1 MSNKKSDQQVNFI
14 GHLGELRTR
23 LIKSFIFFIVAFIVA
38 IFKTLSGNPEIF
50 SLIVNSIFE
59 RAELGFK
66 LSLGLTGIMALW
78 LGIMRIG
85 EKGGA
90 INILS
95 KLFAPL
101 FSKLFPE
108 IPTNSKAHGAI
119 IMNISANM
127 LGLDNAATPLGLKAM
142 KELQEENSDKNKAS
156 NAQIL
161 FLVLNT
167 SGLTLIPTSIIA
179 LRATAM
185 AENNITGNPADVFL
199 PILIATYCSTIAGLI
214 FVSILQKIN
223 LFQKTILAYLGSAT
237 MAIGLLIWYLFNH
250 KNQIEIISS
259 VASGSIIFSF
269 IISFILL
276 GLRKKINIYEEFIQ
290 GAKEGFN
297 VSIRIIPYL
306 IAMLCAIGAFTTSG
320 AMEFIIKAMGSFFGL
335 FLENTQFVEALPTA
349 IMKPLSGGGARG
361 MMVESWGQNAS
372 QINSFVGKL
381 TSTLQGST
389 ETTFYVLAVY
399 FGSVG
404 IRNTRYAVVAGL
416 FADFIGIISA
426 IAIAY
431 VFWG

>member
-1 MSNKKSDQQVNFI
+1 MTLNYIWV
-14 GHLGELRTR
+14 G
-23 LIKSFIFFIVAFIVA
+23 FFIVAFIVA

-95 KLFAPL
+95 RLFAPL
-101 FSKLFPE
+101 LEKLFPE
-108 IPTNSKAHGAI
+108 IPKNSKAYGAI

-142 KELQEENSDKNKAS
+142 KELQLENPEKNKAS

-185 AENNITGNPADVFL
+185 AENNIVGNPADVFL

-237 MAIGLLIWYLFNH
+237 IIIGLLIWYLYNH

-259 VASGSIIFSF
+259 VVSGSIIFSF

-276 GLRKKINIYEEFIQ
+276 GLRKKINIYEEFIE

-297 VSIRIIPYL
+297 VSIKIIPYL

-320 AMEFIIKAMGSFFGL
+320 AMEFIIKVMGSFFGL

-404 IRNTRYAVVAGL
+404 IRNTRYAVIAGL
-416 FADFIGIISA
+416 FADLVGVISA

>member
-1 MSNKKSDQQVNFI
+1 MTLNYIWV
-14 GHLGELRTR
+14 G
-23 LIKSFIFFIVAFIVA
+23 FFIVAFIVA

-142 KELQEENSDKNKAS
+142 KELHEENSDKNKAS

-320 AMEFIIKAMGSFFGL
+320 AMEFIIKAMGNFFGL

>member
-1 MSNKKSDQQVNFI
+1 MVLNYIWI
-14 GHLGELRTR
+14 G
-23 LIKSFIFFIVAFIVA
+23 FFIIAFLVALA
-38 IFKTLSGNPEIF
+38 KTLMGDLDIF
-50 SLIVNSIFE
+50 SLVVNSIFE

-66 LSLGLTGIMALW
+66 LSIGLTGIMALW

-90 INILS
+90 IHVLS
-95 KLFAPL
+95 KIFAPL
-101 FSKLFPE
+101 FRKLFPE
-108 IPTNSKAHGAI
+108 IPSSSNAHGSI

-142 KELQEENSDKNKAS
+142 NELQKHNPEKEKAS

-185 AENNITGNPADVFL
+185 AENSIIGNPTDIFI
-199 PILIATYCSTIAGLI
+199 PILIATYCSTLAGLI
-214 FVSILQKIN
+214 FVSIIQKIN
-223 LFQKTILAYLGSAT
+223 LFQKTVLAYLLSAT
-237 MAIGLLIWYLFNH
+237 GLIGGLVWYLASH
-250 KNQIEIISS
+250 KEHIEVISD
-259 VASGSIIFSF
+259 VFSGALIFGF

-276 GLRKKINIYEEFIQ
+276 GIKNKINIYEEFIE
-290 GAKEGFN
+290 GAKDGFN
-297 VSIRIIPYL
+297 VAIKIIPYL

-320 AMEFIIKAMGSFFGL
+320 AMLFIIEGIESFFSL
-335 FLENTQFVEALPTA
+335 FLSDTRFVEALPTA

-372 QINSFVGKL
+372 EINSFVGRL

-404 IRNTRYAVVAGL
+404 IKNTRYAIVAGL
-416 FADFIGIISA
+416 FADLIGVIAA
-426 IAIAY
+426 ILIAY